1 MYITKRD
8 GSLEAFSLEKIIN
21 AIEKAYKSTYGD
33 VYDSDICIIINYL
46 DKNYSGELTSVENIQ
61 DCVEKSL
68 MECGFSNVAKNYILY
83 RKKRENIRL
92 SKTKVNQIFDEIL
105 KSNGS
110 DISRENANVDGNAPM
125 GLMLQFGS
133 ELEKDYVT
141 RNLISEKF
149 VDLHNEGF
157 FHIHDL
163 NFYACTFNCCHI
175 DLETL
180 FKNGFNTGDGFIRK
194 PNSISSA
201 ASLAAIVIQSNQND
215 MFGGQGIPMFE
226 YNLAPYVAKTFA
238 KRLRECIEI
247 LLGIDNLVE
256 IEDICK
262 NIYNKNGSLLD
273 NFDKVKWFV
282 NYHYNTEDKTS
293 KIVDKAL
300 SLTDRDTYQAMEG
313 FIANMNS
320 LHSRCLPEDEEVIT
334 PTCTCSIK
342 YVKTTDYVLSYN
354 TELKKYEYKKVL
366 RVLDNGEKELIKITL
381 ENGHILRCTKDHK
394 LYTSKGYVEADK
406 AVDIMTKNGYVNIIS
421 KENDIRE
428 NVYDIEVEDNHNFCV
443 KNKNKDDFI
452 VVHNCGAQVPFSSI
466 NYGTGTTAEQRMI
479 ILNVLKAT
487 DAGLGHHET
496 PLFPIQIFKV
506 KEGVNALK
514 GDPNYDLYQ
523 YACSITA
530 KRFYPNY
537 VNIDVPFNLQYYR
550 KGKPE
555 TEMATMGALSSSS
568 SVVLYNITVP
578 SSDINFRTKLFFNE
592 VEDYLVKN
600 KLVGE
605 PIQFDENTVY
615 YSTDGVRI
623 QDSDTGRLVKIK
635 KFMIFKTNP
644 TQHWY
649 RVHCVLH
656 NNGHKMRW
664 SFDATD
670 DHPLPVVGKGRTFV
684 SDLIPGD
691 FISASECSGWESVEV
706 IEKEKLNIQKTGYDF
721 ETESDKFDTDYI
733 VSHNCRTRVI
743 GQLNTS
749 EGSVR
754 NRGNIAF
761 TTINLPRIALETRDI
776 EKFFDMFDDLI
787 TSSIDELLERV
798 EFISKKKVY
807 NFPFLMGQNLYM
819 GSENLGSDDEI
830 REALKNGTLSVGFC
844 GLAECLKVLT
854 GKHHGESEESY
865 NLGIDIIKHLRK
877 RTDEATEKY
886 GWNFST
892 FATPAESTAGK
903 FLRLDKKK
911 FGVIEGV
918 TDRDYYTN
926 SFHIP
931 VHFKITA
938 FDKMR
943 LEGPFHELCNAGAI
957 TYVELDGDAAKA
969 TKVVQK
975 LVDYSRKCG
984 ISYFSI
990 NTVHDVCPICG
1001 YDGIINTDV
1010 CPSCGWKEGTEV
1022 EYKV

>member
-33 VYDSDICIIINYL
+33 TCDSDICVIINYL
-46 DKNYSGELTSVENIQ
+46 DKNYSSELTSVESIQ
-61 DCVEKSL
+61 DCIEKSL

-83 RKKRENIRL
+83 RKRRENIRL
-92 SKTKVNQIFDEIL
+92 SKTKVNRVFDEIL
-105 KSNGS
+105 KANGS
-110 DISRENANVDGNAPM
+110 DVSRENANVDGNAPM

-175 DLETL
+175 DLETM
-180 FKNGFNTGDGFIRK
+180 FKNGFNTGDGFIRTPK
-194 PNSISSA
+194 SIQAA
-201 ASLAAIVIQSNQND
+201 ASLAAIIIQSNQND

-226 YNLAPYVAKTFA
+226 YNLAPYIVPTFA
-238 KRLRECIEI
+238 KRLKECLEI
-247 LLGIDNLVE
+247 ALGSDLGDEVENFISSLYKEKKSVLDNLNDV
-256 IEDICK
+256 K
-262 NIYNKNGSLLD
+262 NFVYTYVKEKTDYIVNKA
-273 NFDKVKWFV
+273 VV
-282 NYHYNTEDKTS
+282 
-293 KIVDKAL
+293 
-300 SLTDRDTYQAMEG
+300 LTDKDTYQAMEG
-313 FIANMNS
+313 FIHNMNS

-334 PTCTCSIK
+334 LKNNCKINKLSNG
-342 YVKTTDYVLSYN
+342 DYVLSYN

-406 AVDIMTKNGYVNIIS
+406 AIDVMTKNGYVNIIS
-421 KENDIRE
+421 KENNIQE

-443 KNKNKDDFI
+443 KNKSNDDFI

-466 NYGTGTTAEQRMI
+466 NYGTGTTAEQRMV

-550 KGKPE
+550 EGKPE
-555 TEMATMGALSSSS
+555 TEMATMG
-568 SVVLYNITVP
+568 
-578 SSDINFRTKLFFNE
+578 
-592 VEDYLVKN
+592 
-600 KLVGE
+600 
-605 PIQFDENTVY
+605 
-615 YSTDGVRI
+615 
-623 QDSDTGRLVKIK
+623 
-635 KFMIFKTNP
+635 
-644 TQHWY
+644 
-649 RVHCVLH
+649 
-656 NNGHKMRW
+656 
-664 SFDATD
+664 
-670 DHPLPVVGKGRTFV
+670 
-684 SDLIPGD
+684 
-691 FISASECSGWESVEV
+691 
-706 IEKEKLNIQKTGYDF
+706 
-721 ETESDKFDTDYI
+721 
-733 VSHNCRTRVI
+733 CRTRVI
-743 GQLNTS
+743 GQLNTK

-776 EKFFDMFDDLI
+776 EKFFDMFDELI

-819 GSENLGSDDEI
+819 GSENLDSDDEI

-854 GKHHGESEESY
+854 GKHHGESNEAY
-865 NLGIDIIKHLRK
+865 DLGIDIIKHLRK

-957 TYVELDGDAAKA
+957 TYVELDGDATKA

-990 NTVHDVCPICG
+990 NTIHDVCPICG
-1001 YDGIINTDV
+1001 YDGIINIDV